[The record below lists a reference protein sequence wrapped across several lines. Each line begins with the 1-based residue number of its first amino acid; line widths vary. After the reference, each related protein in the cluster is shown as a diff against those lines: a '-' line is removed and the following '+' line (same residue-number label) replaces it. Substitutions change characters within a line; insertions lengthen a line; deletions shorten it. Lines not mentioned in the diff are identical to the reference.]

1 MDIELLQNFQKLINQ
16 NFNEMVI
23 SQIEQYRDELEK
35 LNQSLELT
43 ACLIKEKENLI
54 TDLQKQVDENKFEE
68 SNFTNVSIIQNL
80 NNQIKDL
87 SSKNELLETSLR
99 LRREADKAN
108 SKSAER
114 EEDPELEVVEA
125 PDSAPESEPE
135 VVEEEEV
142 SGDGNGAAEAKVAQA
157 GDDAEAAGS
166 DAGEEDGQEE
176 EVEVEVVEIEHEG
189 KTYYVQN
196 QEVFTKKKNG
206 EMGKKVGEMDGTLV
220 VITRK
225 KEKRV
230 KKDKDKDKKKKKK
243 NSSE

>member
-80 NNQIKDL
+80 NNQIKEYK
-87 SSKNELLETSLR
+87 SKNALLETSLR

-108 SKSAER
+108 SRSAAT
-114 EEDPELEVVEA
+114 EEEPEPELEVEEA
-125 PDSAPESEPE
+125 PDPAPEPEPEVVEEPEEE

-142 SGDGNGAAEAKVAQA
+142 SGDGDGANE
-157 GDDAEAAGS
+157 EAAS
-166 DAGEEDGQEE
+166 DAGEEDAQEE
-176 EVEVEVVEIEHEG
+176 EVEVVEIEHEG

-225 KEKRV
+225 KEK
-230 KKDKDKDKKKKKK
+230 KEKKDKDKKKKKK
-243 NSSE
+243 KSSE